1 MKKDLL
7 QAALESNQESFAQ
20 ATEQIISE
28 MVSSKMEEARKSVA
42 EGLFAQHTEEVNEET
57 AFVSVI
63 NECLQNSNEVNV
75 DLPDGDRLVVTEDV
89 ASLLSEAHDNLPQEL
104 QKSFRETV
112 FESKDKYTSILETI
126 VSGDNDGQ

>member
-1 MKKDLL
+1 MNQTKK
-7 QAALESNQESFAQ
+7 SFAQ

-28 MVSSKMEEARKSVA
+28 MVSSKMEEARKSVVRV
-42 EGLFAQHTEEVNEET
+42 FCSNTEEVTEET

-63 NECLQNSNEVNV
+63 SECLENSNAVNV
-75 DLPDGDRLVVTEDV
+75 DLPDGDRLVEIEDV

-112 FESKDKYTSILETI
+112 FESKEKYIYHFR
-126 VSGDNDGQ
+126 NNCFRR

>member
-7 QAALESNQESFAQ
+7 QAALESNQESFANV
-20 ATEQIISE
+20 TEQIISE
-28 MVSSKMEEARKSVA
+28 MVSSKMDEARKSVA
-42 EGLFAQHTEEVNEET
+42 EGLFTQQTEEVNEET

-112 FESKDKYTSILETI
+112 FES
-126 VSGDNDGQ
+126 

>member
-7 QAALESNQESFAQ
+7 QAALESNQESFANV
-20 ATEQIISE
+20 TEQIISE
-28 MVSSKMEEARKSVA
+28 MVSSKMDEARKSVA
-42 EGLFAQHTEEVNEET
+42 KGLFTQQTEEVNEET

-63 NECLQNSNEVNV
+63 NECLHNSNEVNV
-75 DLPDGDRLVVTEDV
+75 DLPDGDRLVVTEDI

-112 FESKDKYTSILETI
+112 FESKEKYTSILETI

>member
-7 QAALESNQESFAQ
+7 QAALESNQESFAE

-28 MVSSKMEEARKSVA
+28 MVFSKMEEARKSVA
-42 EGLFAQHTEEVNEET
+42 EGLFAQHTEEVTEET

-63 NECLQNSNEVNV
+63 SECLENSNAVNV

-112 FESKDKYTSILETI
+112 FESKEKYTSILETI